1 VKKEKIMK
9 KMAWITGILTGL
21 MVLLAAL
28 GAVGVA
34 VKNIAGDETFYA
46 AQSRQAVMQEGGF
59 ASEEEVTAYIGLDQA
74 QQQAVA
80 SELAAYVTGEADALP
95 ELLNEDE
102 QQHMRDV
109 RTVVASMANMSRMYL
124 TLAAALAVVTA
135 WTGAKLK
142 KRNLPRLIGALAAVG
157 LIMLIVMNLVNEIT
171 AGGFAQMFTAV
182 HEVLFDNDLWLMNPD
197 TDILIRMMPQT
208 LFEQALLGGAN
219 QALRVFL
226 LVWVMLIALHE
237 IVQRMIRRH
246 LSERKAA

>member
-1 VKKEKIMK
+1 MK
-9 KMAWITGILTGL
+9 KMAWITGILTCL

-59 ASEEEVTAYIGLDQA
+59 ASEEEVTAYIGLDEA

-80 SELAAYVTGEADALP
+80 RALAAYVTGEADALP
-95 ELLNEDE
+95 EILNGDE
-102 QQHMRDV
+102 RQHMSDV
-109 RTVVASMANMSRMYL
+109 RAIVAAMANMSRTYL

-142 KRNLPRLIGALAAVG
+142 RRNLPRLIGALTAVG
-157 LIMLIVMNLVNEIT
+157 LVMLIVMNTVNEIT

-182 HEVLFDNDLWLMNPD
+182 HEVLFANDLWLMDPQ

-208 LFEQALLGGAN
+208 LFEQALLNGAN
-219 QALRVFL
+219 QALRMF
-226 LVWVMLIALHE
+226 LIAWMTLIVLHE

-246 LSERKAA
+246 LGEKKMA

>member
-1 VKKEKIMK
+1 MKKEKIMK

-74 QQQAVA
+74 QQQTVA
-80 SELAAYVTGEADALP
+80 GELAAYVTGEADALP

-109 RTVVASMANMSRMYL
+109 PSMANMSRMYL

>member
-1 VKKEKIMK
+1 MKKDKIMK

-124 TLAAALAVVTA
+124 TLS
-135 WTGAKLK
+135 
-142 KRNLPRLIGALAAVG
+142 LIH
-157 LIMLIVMNLVNEIT
+157 I
-171 AGGFAQMFTAV
+171 
-182 HEVLFDNDLWLMNPD
+182 
-197 TDILIRMMPQT
+197 
-208 LFEQALLGGAN
+208 
-219 QALRVFL
+219 
-226 LVWVMLIALHE
+226 
-237 IVQRMIRRH
+237 
-246 LSERKAA
+246 